1 MASKGGRPVDPIWQ
15 FYVRVSTDGKV
26 PKAKCTECET
36 MVSAKVER
44 LRLRLRKVVSLDN
57 SSLKHCLSSVI
68 PLTSRYNWLLSE

>member
-15 FYVRVSTDGKV
+15 FYVRVSTDGKI

-44 LRLRLRKVVSLDN
+44 LRAHRQKCKVVSLDN
-57 SSLKHCLSSVI
+57 SSLKHCLSSVL
-68 PLTSRYNWLLSE
+68 PANTPK